1 MQTYP
6 AVRLMQAIN
15 CGLKERPRP
24 FRDAPLPFTPH
35 CGDHGWSFTQRL
47 LAEPYCCDGQTILPV
62 GRGKA
67 DTPIVRLR
75 VTKTADGT
83 LTFEQIAD
91 CAADYDDLLLGE
103 LAAMQP
109 RDAPPHAGA
118 GHPNVGHQAGGRL
131 YARVQ
136 PARGD
141 YSRV

>member
-67 DTPIVRLR
+67 DTPSS
-75 VTKTADGT
+75 A
-83 LTFEQIAD
+83 
-91 CAADYDDLLLGE
+91 CA
-103 LAAMQP
+103 
-109 RDAPPHAGA
+109 
-118 GHPNVGHQAGGRL
+118 
-131 YARVQ
+131 
-136 PARGD
+136 
-141 YSRV
+141 